1 MYISCR
7 CLGSCFH
14 PFSKCFIISPWL
26 VHDRKISVISSSLFS
41 QLIFILASNAMSPPS
56 KPWKRPKRLVT
67 DLIAIPFESLEHMY
81 MTTTHVCGIDCISYI
96 YIYISTYVYILHI
109 CVYIYANY
117 YTSCTT
123 YTYTSELSWAEALTR
138 GESCCNSGRSPFR
151 FPKSESPNSVY
162 WDMYKF
168 DWCCMCCIIQ
178 DSTVIE
184 PRYCDS
190 IICLFALIAEFHRVW
205 LKPHHVWRVYI
216 DIYSIYKY

>member
-109 CVYIYANY
+109 CIYICKLLYLLHNIHLHIWALLGWGFD
-117 YTSCTT
+117 TWR
-123 YTYTSELSWAEALTR
+123 ELLQLRAFTFQISKEW
-138 GESCCNSGRSPFR
+138 
-151 FPKSESPNSVY
+151 KSEQCVL
-162 WDMYKF
+162 
-168 DWCCMCCIIQ
+168 
-178 DSTVIE
+178 
-184 PRYCDS
+184 R
-190 IICLFALIAEFHRVW
+190 
-205 LKPHHVWRVYI
+205 HV
-216 DIYSIYKY
+216 

>member
-96 YIYISTYVYILHI
+96 YTYLHMYTYYTYVYIYMQTIIPLAQHTPTHLSSPGLRLWHVARAVATQGVHLSDFQRVKVRTVCI
-109 CVYIYANY
+109 ETCINLIDAVCV
-117 YTSCTT
+117 
-123 YTYTSELSWAEALTR
+123 
-138 GESCCNSGRSPFR
+138 
-151 FPKSESPNSVY
+151 V
-162 WDMYKF
+162 
-168 DWCCMCCIIQ
+168 
-178 DSTVIE
+178 
-184 PRYCDS
+184 
-190 IICLFALIAEFHRVW
+190 
-205 LKPHHVWRVYI
+205 
-216 DIYSIYKY
+216 